1 MRACTLHGRLDS
13 YLAEDSLREQKKPAK
28 GRRATK
34 FIRSSEHSRRA
45 AISMRCMDR
54 RADGDDWR
62 ELVEEAT
69 AFYAHS
75 VEGLE
80 GGT

>member
-1 MRACTLHGRLDS
+1 
-13 YLAEDSLREQKKPAK
+13 
-28 GRRATK
+28 
-34 FIRSSEHSRRA
+34 
-45 AISMRCMDR
+45 MDR

>member
-1 MRACTLHGRLDS
+1 MSIVDAKLLACDAWTD
-13 YLAEDSLREQKKPAK
+13 APFSLLQNGGKPMVMT
-28 GRRATK
+28 GG
-34 FIRSSEHSRRA
+34 S
-45 AISMRCMDR
+45 
-54 RADGDDWR
+54 
-62 ELVEEAT
+62 LVKEAT